1 MSSTTKGSGKRM
13 ELATFYIGEALCGL
27 DILNI
32 QEINKIQELTPVP
45 QAPEYVR
52 GVLNL
57 RGRIVTVIDLAKK
70 VGLGDT
76 SESVD
81 TRNLIVNSRDGTIGL
96 FVSKIGDVCEIQI
109 DAIESTPVN
118 MHGIQETFFSGV
130 YKNSSKLIGMLDL
143 DQVLDTE

>member
-1 MSSTTKGSGKRM
+1 MSSTSKESGKRM

-32 QEINKIQELTPVP
+32 QEINKIQNLTPVP

-57 RGRIVTVIDLAKK
+57 RGRIVSIIDLAKK

-76 SESVD
+76 SESLD
-81 TRNLIVNSRDGTIGL
+81 TRNLIVTSRDGTTGL
-96 FVSKIGDVCEIQI
+96 FVTKIGDVCEIEM

-130 YKNSSKLIGMLDL
+130 YKSKTELIGILDL
-143 DQVLDTE
+143 DQVLNT